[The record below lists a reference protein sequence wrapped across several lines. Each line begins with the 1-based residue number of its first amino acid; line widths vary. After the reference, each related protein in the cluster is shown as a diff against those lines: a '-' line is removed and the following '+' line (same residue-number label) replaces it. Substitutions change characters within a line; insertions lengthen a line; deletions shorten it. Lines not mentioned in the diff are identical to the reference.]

1 MGVVV
6 LSLNEALTQE
16 VQSDVWSLIIFYLKE
31 SIGPG
36 LIIIEAEVWHM
47 GVHYIVLVSLLLCIF
62 ETFQNKKIKYI
73 HAYDWQL
80 VGNK

>member
-31 SIGPG
+31 IMIPDKKGRAMAESLWA
-36 LIIIEAEVWHM
+36 LI
-47 GVHYIVLVSLLLCIF
+47 L
-62 ETFQNKKIKYI
+62 
-73 HAYDWQL
+73 
-80 VGNK
+80 

>member
-1 MGVVV
+1 MLHLEFSGC
-6 LSLNEALTQE
+6 ERCGG
-16 VQSDVWSLIIFYLKE
+16 E

-62 ETFQNKKIKYI
+62 ETFQNKKLNTYMHII
-73 HAYDWQL
+73 GSW
-80 VGNK
+80 